1 MVTEFKVS
9 EIDAEKAKENS
20 NDGSKNKESEDAS
33 KSENSEESKPKYNN
47 ETIQY
52 AINRKLNTIDKTRR
66 NRINLSN
73 RLMRYS
79 RAWQFIFFI
88 INIEAVIFVLL
99 ALTNS
104 VKDIKFWIVNI
115 PFDLL
120 SGIFTIYVILL
131 QYYINVLNYNERALR
146 AHYHQLELRDLALKL
161 KVLLIRDNT
170 EDHSDENYMKEQE
183 LIDEY
188 ETIISKYQMAL
199 KNNENHRGIDNR
211 ITMHGS
217 ELKKH
222 LKKGLPLADFKQ
234 QHPEPKDKT
243 SDILLIYANGFLTIV
258 MLIIIL
264 TVVLF

>member
-1 MVTEFKVS
+1 MVTEMKVT
-9 EIDAEKAKENS
+9 EIEPRTAEEKNS
-20 NDGSKNKESEDAS
+20 DLN
-33 KSENSEESKPKYNN
+33 KSEKPTKKEFKYK
-47 ETIQY
+47 EGTIQH
-52 AINRKLNTIDKTRR
+52 AIEKKLGIIDRTRR

-243 SDILLIYANGFLTIV
+243 SDIKLIYANG
-258 MLIIIL
+258 IL
-264 TVVLF
+264 TVVMLVVIFIAVVIL